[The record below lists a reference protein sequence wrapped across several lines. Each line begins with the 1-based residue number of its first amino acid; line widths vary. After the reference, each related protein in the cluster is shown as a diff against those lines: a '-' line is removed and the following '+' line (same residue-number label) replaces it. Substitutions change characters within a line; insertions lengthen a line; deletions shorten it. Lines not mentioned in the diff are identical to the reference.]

1 LEIIGGKIMRFV
13 LYVSRLPRNLR
24 LLFVERVFVGANGL
38 VSDAPEQGIAYK
50 TRFAGFMRL
59 SHWFKPNK
67 NMNKNENKL
76 TTQNLEKMPDANTSQ
91 SEFAKRRQEAI
102 RSQMLHGGLR

>member
-1 LEIIGGKIMRFV
+1 MRFV
-13 LYVSRLPRNLR
+13 LYVSRLPRNLM

-38 VSDAPEQGIAYK
+38 VSDAPEQCIAYK

-59 SHWFKPNK
+59 SHWFKQ
-67 NMNKNENKL
+67 NKNENKL
-76 TTQNLEKMPDANTSQ
+76 STRNLENMPDANASQ
-91 SEFAKRRQEAI
+91 SEFAKRRHEAI

>member
-24 LLFVERVFVGANGL
+24 LLLVERVFVGAHGL
-38 VSDAPEQGIAYK
+38 VSDTPEQRIAYR

-59 SHWFKPNK
+59 SHWFKQNK
-67 NMNKNENKL
+67 SKL
-76 TTQNLEKMPDANTSQ
+76 TTQNLDKMPDANAEQ
-91 SEFAKRRQEAI
+91 SEFAKRRHEAI